1 MTFQT
6 LRLIGAITIFA
17 FSGLADDGHRRNDN
31 NGNNGNNSTF
41 EASVIGSNPGLGVGG
56 INSGGAPWVVREG
69 HASISPD
76 GRIQVEVQGLL
87 LASSGTTGP
96 VTMVGATLVCG
107 GTGGTPVAVAN
118 NAVTPSPLSSS
129 GGAQIEQTVTL
140 PAACFG
146 PVVLIRAFNASAP
159 LGSQLGVF
167 IAMTGLAPGQGQNQN
182 QNGDDRGRDGHGE

>member
-17 FSGLADDGHRRNDN
+17 FSGLADDGHR
-31 NGNNGNNSTF
+31 NNSTF

-107 GTGGTPVAVAN
+107 GTGGTPAAVAN
-118 NAVTPSPLSSS
+118 TAITPSPSASS
-129 GGAQIEQTVTL
+129 TT
-140 PAACFG
+140 
-146 PVVLIRAFNASAP
+146 
-159 LGSQLGVF
+159 
-167 IAMTGLAPGQGQNQN
+167 
-182 QNGDDRGRDGHGE
+182 